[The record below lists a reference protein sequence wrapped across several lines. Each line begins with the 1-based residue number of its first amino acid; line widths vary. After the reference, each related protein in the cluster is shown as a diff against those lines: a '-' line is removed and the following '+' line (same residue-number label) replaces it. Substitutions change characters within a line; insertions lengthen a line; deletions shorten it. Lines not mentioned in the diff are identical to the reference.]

1 MKKILSNIII
11 GTGFIA
17 KNFDNYKK
25 ELKKLNV
32 CLYAAG
38 VSNSQINDEDLLIKE
53 RKKLLDFSRQFNQKK
68 KLVYISTCGVLDAS
82 RKNNPYNK
90 NKLQI
95 ENMIQKKFNK
105 FLITRFPEVV
115 GKNDNKTT
123 LTNFLY
129 HKIKNKKKFYVW
141 KQAKR
146 NIMDIQDIV
155 LITMSFL
162 SDKNL
167 NNRKINIANPIN
179 NSVIEIVKNF
189 EKLSDVKANYTL
201 IDKGHNGCL
210 IDISEISKIIKK
222 KKIHF
227 NKNYLYKVLKK
238 YYF

>member
-1 MKKILSNIII
+1 MKKIISNIII

-17 KNFDNYKK
+17 KNFNNYK
-25 ELKKLNV
+25 EGLKKLNI

-38 VSNSQINDEDLLIKE
+38 VSNSQINDGDLLTKE
-53 RKKLLDFSRQFNQKK
+53 RKRFLDFSRQFNQKK
-68 KLVYISTCGVLDAS
+68 KLVYVSTCSVLDPS

-90 NKLQI
+90 IKFQI

-105 FLITRFPEVV
+105 FLIIRFPEVV

-123 LTNFLY
+123 LANFLY
-129 HKIKNKKKFYVW
+129 HKIKNRKKFYIW

-146 NIMDIQDIV
+146 NIIDIQDIV

-162 SDKNL
+162 KDKNL

-179 NSVIEIVKNF
+179 NSVNEIVKNF
-189 EKLSDVKANYTL
+189 EKLSNLKANYTL
-201 IDKGHNGCL
+201 INKGHNDWQ
-210 IDISEISKIIKK
+210 IDISEIPEIIKN

-227 NKNYLYKVLKK
+227 NKNYLYNVLRK